1 MGGCFSK
8 EPTTTSAAAAANTSL
23 NQPLLGG
30 DSERSDVIPVQPVRS
45 PEKQAELDNR
55 RKEREE
61 RAAQF
66 AKLRE
71 QNAADVA
78 AGKAERAAN
87 SAKRRE
93 EGAANV
99 AASKAKQAEFSKQV
113 RADLQER
120 KAERAAKQSATFAT
134 LN

>member
-61 RAAQF
+61 RAARFEEQRKQSA
-66 AKLRE
+66 AK
-71 QNAADVA
+71 VA
-78 AGKAERAAN
+78 ANTAERAAN

-93 EGAANV
+93 EGAAIV
-99 AASKAKQAEFSKQV
+99 AAIKAEQAEFSKQV
-113 RADLQER
+113 RAGLEER